1 MMQQHNSTDVRTRTQ
16 SIFEPEQ
23 QNFRFRK
30 TIIYQF
36 FFIPIQAFPK
46 DVKVSEDESCT
57 FLYDLF
63 GTHITSKPFKWK
75 SIDEF
80 QPERATAK
88 IFTTPEKLL
97 KFFQGYITRF
107 FQPVCPYL
115 GSMTL
120 LLLECKGQQ
129 TSGSSRKYQFQDLLQ
144 GQYKRES
151 IFLQLEHRLSF
162 CTNLEVNLEI
172 GIFGQSLT
180 SNTAC
185 IQEIARSQS

>member
-107 FQPVCPYL
+107 VLPARLPLPRLYDIA
-115 GSMTL
+115 
-120 LLLECKGQQ
+120 
-129 TSGSSRKYQFQDLLQ
+129 TS
-144 GQYKRES
+144 
-151 IFLQLEHRLSF
+151 
-162 CTNLEVNLEI
+162 
-172 GIFGQSLT
+172 
-180 SNTAC
+180 
-185 IQEIARSQS
+185 